1 MGLSNGCIIRW
12 NRVIQKVI
20 IIFIIAS
27 AEYLIQFTKNL
38 FILLL
43 LSPSTKDPNKA
54 VTGVSL
60 AGDPRGWLGL
70 QSRGVRFV
78 GLRGGRD
85 LVVVVWKGSLAGMG
99 TQAR

>member
-1 MGLSNGCIIRW
+1 MLIVASGVRNKWGYLIIRW
-12 NRVIQKVI
+12 TGSFKR
-20 IIFIIAS
+20 S
-27 AEYLIQFTKNL
+27 SSSSLL
-38 FILLL
+38 LLLLLL